1 MFQPHPSA
9 RADDITHTHLEAAI
23 LDQVVAGAFA
33 GQAYAFVSV
42 YHEGAWRLGVA
53 VANEP
58 GYCPIT
64 GKIFSG
70 SAESERWA
78 NGLNVHIGLSEKQ
91 AFAIVSSTM
100 REGQPV
106 VEASR

>member
-1 MFQPHPSA
+1 MFQLNPSA

-64 GKIFSG
+64 GKVFSG

-78 NGLNVHIGLSEKQ
+78 DGLNVHIGLSKHQ
-91 AFAIVSSTM
+91 AVEIIGSTM
-100 REGQPV
+100 GGRPV
-106 VEASR
+106 AVVSR